1 MFNTYLQVQEIR
13 KSNRK
18 AVCAAV
24 CLNGYHVE
32 AYRDDTRAFVEV
44 TKDGKERIA
53 EIDLSEFDELSQRT
67 ELVNI
72 GAYSNTDANI
82 IYECFKFLDDYAD
95 RLQWQRKRANNS
107 GRMCVACAL

>member
-18 AVCAAV
+18 AVCAMV

-53 EIDLSEFDELSQRT
+53 EIDLSEFDELSRRT

-72 GAYSNTDANI
+72 GACDRADANI

-95 RLQWQRKRANNS
+95 RLQWQRKMANNTNKL
-107 GRMCVACAL
+107 CVADSL